1 MLKSLEIK
9 HFLKIAFFIPVVI
22 YMSGCGRP
30 DPSEWYS
37 YRNRDRHPVSVRVVS
52 AEILPGS
59 ETKDKIQ
66 LKVEWRNDDKE
77 KIKINDE
84 YFSLNVS
91 GVKLPPETFEDI
103 ELDPGQTVE
112 KVYDFFVVKSFVDK
126 AKYKLTL
133 EDYVEFSVYP
143 ERK

>member
-52 AEILPGS
+52 AEILPGN

-112 KVYDFFVVKSFVDK
+112 KVYDFLVVKSFVDK